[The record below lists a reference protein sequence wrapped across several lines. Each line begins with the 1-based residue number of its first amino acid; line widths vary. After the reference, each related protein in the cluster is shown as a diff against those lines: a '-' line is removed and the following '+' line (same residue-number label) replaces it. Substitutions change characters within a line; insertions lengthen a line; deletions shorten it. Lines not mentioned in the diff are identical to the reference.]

1 MMAEYVGIIIS
12 LMLLVFFVDK
22 PLARPYPWYIDN
34 ALGKL
39 TANHWS
45 LIFSTVLQILMEV
58 LVDGTCLYF
67 ERITDPLSIWRAL
80 NKRKF
85 LPLLLLASL
94 YGSNLAFAIF
104 ISGDNFSSCRGTDMC
119 FCVNNGFIQGGV
131 REAYCHLIYPNATW
145 DTDPIIL
152 GIHVSNMSSIS
163 P

>member
-1 MMAEYVGIIIS
+1 
-12 LMLLVFFVDK
+12 
-22 PLARPYPWYIDN
+22 
-34 ALGKL
+34 
-39 TANHWS
+39 
-45 LIFSTVLQILMEV
+45 V

-85 LPLLLLASL
+85 VPLLLFSTW
-94 YGSNLAFAIF
+94 YGSSLAAAIF
-104 ISGDNFSSCRGTDMC
+104 ITGDDISTCLGTDMC
-119 FCVNNGFIQGGV
+119 FCVNNGLSQGGV